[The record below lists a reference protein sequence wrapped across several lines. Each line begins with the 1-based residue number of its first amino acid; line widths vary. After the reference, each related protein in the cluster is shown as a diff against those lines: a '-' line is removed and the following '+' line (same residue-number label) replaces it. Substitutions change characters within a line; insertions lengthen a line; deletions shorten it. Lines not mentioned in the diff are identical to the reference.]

1 MLVIVEVEEFN
12 LFLGGCMR
20 KHEISVATGDP
31 NAEVLEGSYSSEVF
45 GWLGRCHQQAGSV
58 GVAPGEVMPHAD
70 T

>member
-31 NAEVLEGSYSSEVF
+31 NAEVLEGSYSS
-45 GWLGRCHQQAGSV
+45 
-58 GVAPGEVMPHAD
+58 
-70 T
+70 